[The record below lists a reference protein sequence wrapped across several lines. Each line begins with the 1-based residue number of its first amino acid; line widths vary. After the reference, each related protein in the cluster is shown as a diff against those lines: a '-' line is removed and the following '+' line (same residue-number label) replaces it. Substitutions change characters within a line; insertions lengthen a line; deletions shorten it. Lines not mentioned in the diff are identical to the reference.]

1 MKAAQLVGR
10 KLFEFV
16 EVDMPTVKD
25 GECLIKLE
33 RVSICGSDIRH
44 GYGPRYPEED
54 YPLAV
59 GRPCH
64 ECAGVVVHSRTDAF
78 QEGQRV
84 IVLPGAGMGGLAEYL
99 ASPPGRMIAL
109 PDHGDLT
116 EWLMCQPTG
125 TVLYSC
131 QRMGSVLG
139 KSVLVMGQGAIGLSF
154 TMLTAMQG
162 ARQVI
167 AVDLLEYRLQ
177 WAKDFGA
184 THTVNPGTEDLAGAV
199 GEITGG
205 VGPDVTVE
213 AAGYPETLDA
223 AFRLVR
229 PFGTV
234 IVFGV
239 QGDDIVPVDTRLWL
253 DKQATIIPTSGA
265 RSGDPTTHIK
275 QVVALKARGQV
286 DPGRMVTHQLGFDVN
301 DVNKAY
307 QMYEQ
312 RLDNVI
318 KVVMDVGASHV
329 AKTS

>member
-1 MKAAQLVGR
+1 MKAAQLMGP
-10 KLFEFV
+10 KLFEFTDI
-16 EVDMPTVKD
+16 EMPSIKD
-25 GECLIKLE
+25 GECLVKLE

-44 GYGPRYPEED
+44 GYGPKYSQD
-54 YPLAV
+54 HYPLTV

-64 ECAGVVVHSRTDAF
+64 ECAGTVVQSRTDAF
-78 QEGQRV
+78 HEGQRV

-99 ASPPGRMIAL
+99 ASNAGRMIAL

-116 EWLMCQPTG
+116 EWIMCQPSG

-139 KSVLVMGQGAIGLSF
+139 KSVLIMGQGAIGQSF

-167 AVDLLEYRLQ
+167 AVDLLDYRLQ
-177 WAKDFGA
+177 WSKDFGA
-184 THTVNPGTEDLAGAV
+184 THTINPSKENLADAV
-199 GEITGG
+199 REITGG

-213 AAGYPETLDA
+213 AAGYPETLDTV
-223 AFRLVR
+223 FRLVR
-229 PFGTV
+229 QFGRVV
-234 IVFGV
+234 IFGI
-239 QGDDIVPVDTRLWL
+239 QGGDIVPVDTRTWM
-253 DKQATIIPTSGA
+253 DQQPTIIPTTGA

-275 QVVALKARGQV
+275 NMVALKERGLV
-286 DPGRMVTHQLGFDVN
+286 DPGRMVTHRLNFDVE

-312 RLDNVI
+312 QLDNVL
-318 KVVMDVGASHV
+318 KVVMSVGA
-329 AKTS
+329 